1 MGLDA
6 VNVHVQDGADELTGE
21 TLRESRFH
29 VSEKIKG
36 KDILYPWHV
45 KGLLNQLTG
54 LFTMDCQDKDCRCH
68 LLRQRQPSHLR
79 ASSLPSRPPG
89 DRRSQEFGAGFHS
102 PLDPPG
108 GQRQGFEEDQR
119 RPRSAATW
127 AFPAFPGA
135 RSLFALIPE
144 ARSGSRR
151 LLLSP
156 EEAMAKS
163 RGRLY
168 LGMCLAA
175 ALASFLGGFMVGWLS
190 KPLKETA
197 TSVDTHQN
205 LRWKL
210 VSEMKAENI
219 KSFLRSFTEL
229 PHLAG
234 TEQNLLLAKKIQTQW
249 KKSGLDSA
257 KLVHYDVL
265 LSYPNETNANY
276 ISITDEHGNE
286 IFNTSD
292 HEPPP
297 DGYENVKNIVP
308 PYNAFSPQGT
318 PEGELVYVNYARTED
333 FFKLEREMN
342 INCTGKIVI
351 ARYGKIFRGN
361 KVKNAMLARAEGII
375 LYSDPADYSAP
386 GVQPYPKGWNLPGTA
401 AQRGNVLN
409 LNGAGDPLTPG
420 YPAKEYTFRLDVE
433 EGVGI
438 PQIPVHPIGYND
450 AEILLRYL
458 GGTAPPD
465 ESWKGSL
472 KVNYNIGPGFIG
484 HDSFRKVRMH
494 VHNINKITR
503 IYNVI
508 GTIRGSV
515 EPDRYVILGGH
526 RDSWVFGGIDP
537 TSGASVLQEV
547 VQSFGKLMSRGWRPR
562 RTIIFAS
569 WDAEEFG
576 LLGSTEWAE
585 ENVKSLQER
594 SVAYINSDSSIEGN
608 YTLRVD
614 CTPLLYQLVYKLTKE
629 ISSPDDGFENKS
641 LYESWLEKD
650 PSSENKTLPRIN
662 KLGSGSDFEAYFQRL
677 GIASGRVRYTKNRK
691 TDNYSSYPTYHTIYE
706 TFELVENFYDP
717 TFKKQL
723 AVAQLR
729 GALVYE
735 LADSKIIPFN
745 IQDYAKTL
753 ENYATDIYS
762 LSKKYDQQLRDHQVS
777 FDSLFS
783 AVKNFSKSASDF
795 HRRLSQVGLN
805 NPTAVRIMN
814 DQLMFLERAF
824 IDPLGLP
831 GRPFYRHIIFAPSSH
846 NKYAG
851 QSFPGIFDAL
861 FDIENKADPRSAWK
875 EVKKHISIAAFT
887 IQAAAGT
894 LKEVLE

>member
-1 MGLDA
+1 
-6 VNVHVQDGADELTGE
+6 
-21 TLRESRFH
+21 
-29 VSEKIKG
+29 
-36 KDILYPWHV
+36 
-45 KGLLNQLTG
+45 
-54 LFTMDCQDKDCRCH
+54 
-68 LLRQRQPSHLR
+68 
-79 ASSLPSRPPG
+79 
-89 DRRSQEFGAGFHS
+89 
-102 PLDPPG
+102 
-108 GQRQGFEEDQR
+108 
-119 RPRSAATW
+119 
-127 AFPAFPGA
+127 
-135 RSLFALIPE
+135 
-144 ARSGSRR
+144 
-151 LLLSP
+151 
-156 EEAMAKS
+156 MAKS

-168 LGMCLAA
+168 LWMCLAA
-175 ALASFLGGFMVGWLS
+175 ALASFLVGFMVGWFI

-197 TSVDTHQN
+197 TSVRYHQSI
-205 LRWKL
+205 RWKL

-219 KSFLRSFTEL
+219 KSFLRSFTKV

-249 KKSGLDSA
+249 KKFGLDSA

-276 ISITDEHGNE
+276 ISIVDEHGIE
-286 IFNTSD
+286 IFNTSYL
-292 HEPPP
+292 EPLP
-297 DGYENVKNIVP
+297 DGYENVTNIVP
-308 PYNAFSPQGT
+308 PYNAFSAQGM
-318 PEGELVYVNYARTED
+318 PEGDLVYVNYARTED

-342 INCTGKIVI
+342 INCSGKIVI

-361 KVKNAMLARAEGII
+361 KVKNAMLAGAIGII
-375 LYSDPADYSAP
+375 LYSDPVDYFAP
-386 GVQPYPKGWNLPGTA
+386 EVQPYPKGWNLPGTA

-420 YPAKEYTFRLDVE
+420 YPAKEYTFRLNIE

-438 PQIPVHPIGYND
+438 PKIPVHPIGYND
-450 AEILLRYL
+450 AEILL
-458 GGTAPPD
+458 
-465 ESWKGSL
+465 
-472 KVNYNIGPGFIG
+472 
-484 HDSFRKVRMH
+484 RKVRMH

-526 RDSWVFGGIDP
+526 RDSWVFGAIDP
-537 TSGASVLQEV
+537 TSGTAVLQEIA
-547 VQSFGKLMSRGWRPR
+547 QSFGKLMSRGWRPR

-585 ENVKSLQER
+585 ENAKILQER
-594 SVAYINSDSSIEGN
+594 SIAYINSDSSIEGN

-629 ISSPDDGFENKS
+629 ISSPDDGFDRKS

-650 PSSENKTLPRIN
+650 PSPENKNFPRVN

-677 GIASGRVRYTKNRK
+677 GIASGRARYTKNKK
-691 TDNYSSYPTYHTIYE
+691 TEKYSSYPVYHTIYE

-723 AVAQLR
+723 SVAQLR

-745 IQDYAKTL
+745 IKDYAKAL
-753 ENYATDIYS
+753 QNYATSIYN
-762 LSKKYDQQLRDHQVS
+762 LSKKHDQQLRDHGVS

-783 AVKNFSKSASDF
+783 AVKNFSEAASDF
-795 HRRLSQVGLN
+795 HRRLNQLDLN
-805 NPTAVRIMN
+805 NPIAVRIMN
-814 DQLMFLERAF
+814 DQLMLLERAF

-831 GRPFYRHIIFAPSSH
+831 GRRFYRHIIFAPSSH

-851 QSFPGIFDAL
+851 ESFPGIYDAM
-861 FDIENKADPRSAWK
+861 FDIENKADPHWAWT
-875 EVKKHISIAAFT
+875 EVKKHISIATFT